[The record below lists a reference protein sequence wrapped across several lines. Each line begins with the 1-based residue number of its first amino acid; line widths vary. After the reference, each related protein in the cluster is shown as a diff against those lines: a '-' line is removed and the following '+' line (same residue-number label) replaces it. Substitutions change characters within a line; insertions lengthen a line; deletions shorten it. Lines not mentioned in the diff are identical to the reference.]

1 MRVLGA
7 CEESQAVAKAFRKL
21 GHEAFSCDIR
31 PCSGGHPEW
40 HYQEDV
46 FEVLSGSRWDLM
58 IGHPPCTYLSNVSAP
73 CLFPGRTV
81 DEERYLKLVE
91 ARSFFMRLWKTDK
104 ADRVCIENPTP
115 LKAAAL
121 PPFDQVIQPYMFGDP
136 WSKRTC
142 LWLRNLPPL
151 MADLII
157 PEHKSWHAS
166 HSGSVMRSKTF
177 PGVARAM
184 SEQWGVL

>member
-1 MRVLGA
+1 MRVLVA
-7 CEESQAVAKAFRKL
+7 CEESQAVTKAFRKL

-40 HYQEDV
+40 HFQDDV

-58 IGHPPCTYLSNVSAP
+58 IGHPPCTYLTNVSAP
-73 CLFPGRTV
+73 RLFPGRTV

-121 PPFDQVIQPYMFGDP
+121 PPCDQVIQPYMFGDP

-157 PEHKSWHAS
+157 PEHRSWYAF